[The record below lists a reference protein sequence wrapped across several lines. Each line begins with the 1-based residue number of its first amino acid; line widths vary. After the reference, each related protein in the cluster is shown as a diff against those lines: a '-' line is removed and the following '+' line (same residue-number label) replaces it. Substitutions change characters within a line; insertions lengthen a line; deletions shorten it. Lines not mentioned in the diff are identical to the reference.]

1 MWDNSYFLSEM
12 RDILSENDYQKFVLS
27 LNEPMYK
34 ALRINTLKTDYKFL
48 SKYISLN
55 ERSDFDEN
63 TYLIGSDD
71 KLGKHP
77 FHIAGLYYIQ

>member
-34 ALRINTLKTDYKFL
+34 ALRINTLKTDHKFL
-48 SKYISLN
+48 SK
-55 ERSDFDEN
+55 
-63 TYLIGSDD
+63 
-71 KLGKHP
+71 
-77 FHIAGLYYIQ
+77 